1 MRHRPAIK
9 VFWNTSGGRI
19 RATRAESPSKAPAL
33 QAAVVAAERA
43 EVEAEA
49 AVDEAPAADAVAVS
63 ANLRGEREGLVG
75 RRQQAESGSRCAGY
89 ACHPMVFG
97 MCMPSQP

>member
-1 MRHRPAIK
+1 MRHRPAIR

-19 RATRAESPSKAPAL
+19 RATRAESPSKAPTL

-49 AVDEAPAADAVAVS
+49 AVDEATAADAVAVS
-63 ANLRGEREGLVG
+63 ANLKWEREGFVG
-75 RRQQAESGSRCAGY
+75 QRKAEAES
-89 ACHPMVFG
+89 
-97 MCMPSQP
+97 